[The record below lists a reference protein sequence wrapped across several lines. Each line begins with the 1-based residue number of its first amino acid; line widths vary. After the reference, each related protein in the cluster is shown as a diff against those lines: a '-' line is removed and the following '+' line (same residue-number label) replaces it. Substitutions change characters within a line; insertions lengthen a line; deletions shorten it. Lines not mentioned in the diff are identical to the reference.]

1 MLLAV
6 CCWPRVADRVY
17 HRTLSLIP
25 LSSPL
30 CPCCWPCVAGG
41 VLLTVCFIAPC
52 LLSLF
57 PPRSRSRAPTSSHR
71 LPALPPSRLPAFPP
85 TQHDSHCSLDDPYV
99 YRCPARPASHS
110 TPACLPACPFARLPA
125 LGAHLAHSRAAS
137 RTVFCW
143 TSCASGSWT
152 TTFMKAGSSATR
164 CPRSRSFMTCI
175 QGCSRGSAKHTSRP
189 NRVTSCHSLPFLPSS
204 KKRPALHLW
213 PGQGK
218 TGG

>member
-6 CCWPRVADRVY
+6 CCWRRVADRVF
-17 HRTLSLIP
+17 HRALPLIP

-30 CPCCWPCVAGG
+30 SV
-41 VLLTVCFIAPC
+41 
-52 LLSLF
+52 
-57 PPRSRSRAPTSSHR
+57 SRSHVFP
-71 LPALPPSRLPAFPP
+71 PPSRLPAFPP

-99 YRCPARPASHS
+99 YRCPARPASHA

>member
-71 LPALPPSRLPAFPP
+71 LPAFPPSRPHNTTRIVRLTTRTFTDVPP
-85 TQHDSHCSLDDPYV
+85 VPPHTQP
-99 YRCPARPASHS
+99 
-110 TPACLPACPFARLPA
+110 LPACPFARLPA